1 MNEARTSFA
10 SSTTPLDKM
19 VRHLIFD
26 TGLPVEDVVRMAS
39 ATPARLLGLDGRL
52 GTIAPGKDADIN
64 LVDAGFNIVRT
75 FCKGQ

>member
-1 MNEARTSFA
+1 FA

-75 FCKGQ
+75 FYKGK